1 MAKKQYKTPAEE
13 LMRFSKQA
21 YLDSNEY
28 RHRRDLI
35 DALLDDNKTY
45 TLDEVKTLVEQH
57 QNERVN

>member
-1 MAKKQYKTPAEE
+1 MARKQNKAPAAEP
-13 LMRFSKQA
+13 MRFSKQA
-21 YLDSNEY
+21 FLDSKEY

-45 TLDEVKTLVEQH
+45 TLDEVRALVEQH